1 MGRKGTEIDIFIA
14 RIKKKF
20 NPEKI
25 ILFGS
30 RARGEHLEGSDYDIL
45 VVSSKFKDIPFLK
58 RMELI
63 YELWDG
69 DRLDVICYTPDE
81 FERKKKQ
88 ICIVKKAVE
97 EGILIQ

>member
-1 MGRKGTEIDIFIA
+1 MGKEGTGIDNFISK
-14 RIKKKF
+14 IKKKY

-45 VVSSKFKDIPFLK
+45 IVSSKFKHVPFLK

-81 FERKKKQ
+81 FEKKRKQ
-88 ICIVKKAVE
+88 IGIVKKAVE
-97 EGILIQ
+97 EGTAL